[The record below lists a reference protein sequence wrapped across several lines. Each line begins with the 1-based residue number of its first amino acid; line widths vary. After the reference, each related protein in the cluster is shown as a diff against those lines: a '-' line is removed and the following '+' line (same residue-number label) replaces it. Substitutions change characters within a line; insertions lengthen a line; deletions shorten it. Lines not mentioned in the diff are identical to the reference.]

1 MGKQFLS
8 ILAMAAF
15 TAVISL
21 IAFHCEVRSG
31 ANRGL
36 VYAGGKA
43 YYYDDVGDEVVGFV
57 FLEDD
62 GSTRYF
68 DEDSHTM
75 VKGEIEISGN
85 RYLFDKEGVMQTGFQ
100 TDKNNNTRY
109 FVTGSGLMKTGWMM
123 EAQDAYYFDTET
135 GYMVK
140 GWKDIGDR
148 KFYFGE
154 DGKMVR
160 GVFGDG
166 KGTYFADVNTGIIA
180 LGLTKIGDKY
190 FYFDKVTGNVKKG
203 WVEDDGEKYFFN
215 EKTGEGID
223 GIIEMNGDKYGFVGG
238 KMLKNKRAVADN
250 HLYYFGED
258 GKITREIDGKKKMVA
273 ITYDDG
279 PSEYTDKIIDVF
291 EKYNQKCTFF
301 IVGNRIK
308 ANEKVVKRES
318 DLGYQ
323 QGSHTFGHNVLT
335 GQSAAKQKANLKK
348 VDDELKRVTGK
359 PSVYFRPPE
368 GRWNNA
374 LKKACGCPVIL
385 WSVDTRDW
393 ESRDKNKVYSAVIG
407 KVKDGD
413 IVLMHD
419 LYQSTAQATER
430 IVPALVEAGFQLVT
444 VEELGLLKQ
453 GGLKNSTVYYSVGK
467 K

>member
-36 VYAGGKA
+36 VYAGGEA
-43 YYYDDVGDEVVGFV
+43 YYYDDVGEEVAGFV
-57 FLEDD
+57 LIPED
-62 GSTRYF
+62 STVRYF
-68 DEDSHTM
+68 DEDTHTM

-85 RYLFDKEGVMQTGFQ
+85 RYLFDKDGVMQTGFQ
-100 TDKNNNTRY
+100 TDKGNTRY
-109 FVTGSGLMKTGWMM
+109 FIPGSGLMKTGWMM
-123 EAQDAYYFDTET
+123 EGKDAYYFDPET
-135 GYMVK
+135 GYMVT
-140 GWKDIGDR
+140 GWKEINDH

-160 GVFGDG
+160 GVFNIDG
-166 KGTYFADVNTGIIA
+166 GVYFADVNTGIIA
-180 LGLTKIGDKY
+180 LGLTKIGSKY

-203 WVEDDGEKYFFN
+203 WVDADGEKYFFN
-215 EKTGEGID
+215 EQTGEGIN
-223 GIIEMNGDKYGFVGG
+223 GIIEMNGSKYGFVDG
-238 KMLKNKRAVADN
+238 KMVRNKRAVANN
-250 HLYYFGED
+250 HLYYFGDD
-258 GKITREIDGKKKMVA
+258 GKITREIDGTKKMVA

-279 PSEYTDKIIDVF
+279 PSEYTNTIIDVF

-308 ANEKVVKRES
+308 ANEKVVKREGE
-318 DLGYQ
+318 LGYQ

-348 VDDELKRVTGK
+348 VDDELIRVTGK

-374 LKKACGCPVIL
+374 LKKSCGCPVIL

-393 ESRDKNKVYSAVIG
+393 ESRNQNSVYNAVIG

-419 LYQSTAQATER
+419 LYESTANATKR
-430 IVPALVEAGFQLVT
+430 IVPALVDAGFQLVT
-444 VEELGLLKQ
+444 VEEMGLLKQ
-453 GGLKNSTVYYSVGK
+453 GGLKNGTVYYSIGK